1 MPKSWKDGLRVW
13 RGVCKYNSYEELKMS
28 SDTKVREI
36 QGQERYCLAK
46 DQTPV
51 PSDVCSY
58 CQNVVTTST
67 NVVACRSIC
76 VIAMSRLEL
85 RGTSSYRA
93 NPYNHNQR
101 NDNRGGG
108 SRHQCGRGGNRGNNS
123 NNSNNSNN
131 NNA

>member
-1 MPKSWKDGLRVW
+1 MLMTSNDILFFIEKTA
-13 RGVCKYNSYEELKMS
+13 EF
-28 SDTKVREI
+28 
-36 QGQERYCLAK
+36 LAYVILCYSNLI
-46 DQTPV
+46 TPV

-123 NNSNNSNN
+123 NNSNNNN
-131 NNA
+131 P